1 MNDGIKWGVPALA
14 IAALGTAGIAL
25 GLTAYAHVTSER
37 AVAQASVAAEAVD
50 EEIGD
55 LKAASTLANGQA
67 SAATDLAEA
76 IVDGYGDRALAD
88 ALLADA
94 TTAATLVD
102 EAEGVAVPPPVTTD
116 GGVLPPLWVSFGEIM
131 ALQGRLAELD
141 EIGADASQQA
151 AALADA
157 EQQLAEG
164 RSALYADAAA
174 DAQAVLDASPF
185 ATYETRIRAMHAIA
199 QEGDDWY
206 VEQDD
211 SVEGYGALVTASAD
225 VQASQASEAARRAA
239 PEYATRGPI
248 EEFARSI
255 AHGVQLDFA
264 WDHVV
269 NGLSSDEWYSGTAQY
284 WYGDGGWGK
293 INLSYSIDWNYT
305 DDINAKAVVVHE
317 VGHVQVVRDECA
329 PIFEGPVF
337 NSDDEV
343 WATAWAIASGYDVPG
358 SGIEAYGRPSDEQIA
373 AAAGCI

>member
-1 MNDGIKWGVPALA
+1 VNDGIKWGLPALA

-25 GLTAYAHVTSER
+25 GLTAYAHATSEAAAAR
-37 AVAQASVAAEAVD
+37 AVAAADAVD
-50 EEIGD
+50 EAVGD
-55 LKAASTLANGQA
+55 LRAASTLANGQ
-67 SAATDLAEA
+67 SRAATDLAEA
-76 IVDGYGDRALAD
+76 LVDGYGDPALAD

-94 TTAATLVD
+94 ASASTLVD
-102 EAEGVAVPPPVTTD
+102 DAAGVEVPAPIATDDGALPPV
-116 GGVLPPLWVSFGEIM
+116 WVSFGEIM
-131 ALQGRLAELD
+131 ALQARLAELD
-141 EIGADASQQA
+141 AIGSDASQQA
-151 AALADA
+151 DALADA

-164 RSALYADAAA
+164 RSAFYADAAA

-185 ATYETRIRAMHAIA
+185 ATYESRIRAMHAIA
-199 QEGDDWY
+199 QEGDEWY

-211 SVEGYGALVTASAD
+211 SVEGYDALVTASAD

-255 AHGVQLDFA
+255 AHGVQLDFT

-293 INLSYSIDWNYT
+293 INLSYSIDWNYA
-305 DDINAKAVVVHE
+305 DDVNAKAVVVHE

-337 NSDDEV
+337 NRQDEV

>member
-1 MNDGIKWGVPALA
+1 MNDGIKWGLPVMAV
-14 IAALGTAGIAL
+14 AALGTIGIAF
-25 GLTAYAHVTSER
+25 GTTALAHASSER
-37 AVAQASVAAEAVD
+37 VAAQSAVVETKVD
-50 EEIGD
+50 EVVGELEG
-55 LKAASTLANGQA
+55 AATLADGQA
-67 SAATDLAEA
+67 LEATQLAEGL
-76 IVDGYGDRALAD
+76 VEGYGDPELGA

-94 TTAATLVD
+94 AATGELVAAAD
-102 EAEGVAVPPPVTTD
+102 LVELPAPVGTD
-116 GGVLPPLWVSFGEIM
+116 DSALPPIWVSVGEVL
-131 ALQGRLAELD
+131 ATQERLAELD
-141 EIGADASQQA
+141 AIGSDAAEQA
-151 AALADA
+151 SALVDA
-157 EQQLAEG
+157 EQRLAEA
-164 RSALYADAAA
+164 RTELYADAAA
-174 DAQAVLDASPF
+174 DAQAQLDASPD
-185 ATYETRIRAMHAIA
+185 ATYESRITAMHAIA

-206 VEQDD
+206 VGEVD
-211 SVEGYGALVTASAD
+211 SAEGYDVLVSAVAE
-225 VQASQASEAARRAA
+225 VQASQAAEAARRAA

-293 INLSYSIDWNYT
+293 INLSYSIDWRFN

-317 VGHVQVVRDECA
+317 VGHVQVVREECA
-329 PIFEGPVF
+329 PIFEGPAF

-373 AAAGCI
+373 AASGCI